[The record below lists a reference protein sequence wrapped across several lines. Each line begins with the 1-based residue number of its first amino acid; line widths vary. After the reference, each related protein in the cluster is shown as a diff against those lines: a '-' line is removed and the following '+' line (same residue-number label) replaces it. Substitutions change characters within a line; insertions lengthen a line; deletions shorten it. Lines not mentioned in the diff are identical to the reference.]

1 MKGIRHQLTFNTIA
15 PYRLKDAYHL
25 IFGIPCS
32 YEEGNLLLCGTTK
45 STNHIELLHYSP
57 VQRMLI

>member
-1 MKGIRHQLTFNTIA
+1 MTGIRHQLKFNTIA

-32 YEEGNLLLCGTTK
+32 CEEGNLVLCGTTK
-45 STNHIELLHYSP
+45 STNHTELLHVST